1 MRPRSINLANARQA
15 QKAQAEELKVASTAR
30 GFAEAE
36 ALKAQNHIPDLN
48 TDEKEE
54 LTSAIKEAARKW
66 ALRAHDGLPPPL
78 QTTVERGL
86 DMRLDRI
93 DTPYTKQLFDVIREC
108 ASRKLDEFIQD
119 RGTST

>member
-1 MRPRSINLANARQA
+1 M
-15 QKAQAEELKVASTAR
+15 
-30 GFAEAE
+30 
-36 ALKAQNHIPDLN
+36 KAQNHVPDLN

-78 QTTVERGL
+78 QATVERGL
-86 DMRLDRI
+86 NMRLDHI
-93 DTPYTKQLFDVIREC
+93 DTPYTRQLFDVVREC
-108 ASRKLDEFIQD
+108 ATRKLDEFIQD